1 MEIFHFYLF
10 NFGTYIILYLLEI
23 IKLNNTVAHYLFLK
37 FNWKKTHLTTSNYM
51 YNNVIQDYQLIIN
64 VRQQLMK
71 KINVS
76 ILEF

>member
-10 NFGTYIILYLLEI
+10 NFDTYLILCLLEI

-37 FNWKKTHLTTSNYM
+37 FNWKKKPTTCNYM

-71 KINVS
+71 TINVS

>member
-1 MEIFHFYLF
+1 
-10 NFGTYIILYLLEI
+10 
-23 IKLNNTVAHYLFLK
+23 
-37 FNWKKTHLTTSNYM
+37 M

-71 KINVS
+71 TINVS